1 MEGFDAQR
9 LAEVAELLGDSGML
23 MDLIQTMRKEFA
35 GVPDEIQNLLVQG
48 DVIAVKQKLQSLKG
62 VAGNLGAVK
71 IQEAAMVMEHKLEGG
86 ADIAAELKIL
96 AQVWYAFEKIKIG

>member
-48 DVIAVKQKLQSLKG
+48 DVIAV
-62 VAGNLGAVK
+62 
-71 IQEAAMVMEHKLEGG
+71 
-86 ADIAAELKIL
+86 
-96 AQVWYAFEKIKIG
+96 